1 MANNPI
7 PIFMKNAVLA
17 VLLVATL
24 VFGVLYTYQTR
35 KSAQARASAE
45 ALQQNVNE
53 LQSTTAEQETQAKR
67 LREQL
72 EQTRS
77 DVAAKN
83 LEAAQL
89 QTALRDSLTN
99 QSSRTVTK
107 AAASVQTNSKS
118 SNPLAEIFKN
128 PGMKDMIKNQQKAV
142 LGPMIDKNYSRLFS
156 DLHLTTEQA
165 SALKDMILNKQM
177 DAAELG
183 LSMFSSDAES
193 TNRAALVDQIKKS
206 SDAAD
211 AQIKDFLGDGNY
223 AQFQSYE
230 KTIAERMVVSGL
242 KDQLA
247 AGSSPLTDTQ
257 EQQLV
262 QAMTEERQNF
272 KFTNDFGDK
281 SKFNGDFT
289 TMFTEDRMNTY
300 FQELD
305 KLDQQYQ
312 SRAQSILSPDQ
323 VTAFSKYLDS
333 QQSLQKAGMQMAV
346 KMFAPAKPNGE

>member
-1 MANNPI
+1 
-7 PIFMKNAVLA
+7 MKNAVLA
-17 VLLVATL
+17 VLLAATL
-24 VFGVLYTYQTR
+24 AFGVLYSYQAH
-35 KSAQARASAE
+35 KSAQAQTNAE
-45 ALQQNVNE
+45 ALRQNVSQ

-89 QTALRDSLTN
+89 QTALRNSLSN
-99 QSSRTVTK
+99 QPSK
-107 AAASVQTNSKS
+107 AAASTQTNSKP
-118 SNPLAEIFKN
+118 SNPFAEIFKN
-128 PGMKDMIKNQQKAV
+128 KDMKDMIKNQQKAV
-142 LGPMIDKNYSRLFS
+142 LGPMIDKNYARLFS
-156 DLHLTTEQA
+156 DLHLTPDQA

-193 TNRAALVDQIKKS
+193 TNRAALTDQIKKS

-211 AQIKDFLGDGNY
+211 AQIKDFLGDDNF
-223 AQFQSYE
+223 AQFQAYE
-230 KTIAERMVVSGL
+230 KTMAERMVVSGL

-247 AGSSPLTDTQ
+247 SGSSPLTDTQ

-272 KFTNDFGDK
+272 KFTTDLGDK

-289 TMFTEDRMNTY
+289 SMFTEGRMNTY

-305 KLDQQYQ
+305 QLDQQYQ
-312 SRAQSILSPDQ
+312 ARAQSILSADQ
-323 VTAFSKYLDS
+323 LTTFSKYVNS

-346 KMFAPAKPNGE
+346 RMFAPSKPTGE

>member
-1 MANNPI
+1 
-7 PIFMKNAVLA
+7 MKNAVLA
-17 VLLVATL
+17 VLLIATL
-24 VFGVLYTYQTR
+24 AFGVLYSYQTR

-45 ALQQNVNE
+45 ALQQNVSE
-53 LQSTTAEQETQAKR
+53 LQSATAEQENQAKR

-89 QTALRDSLTN
+89 QTALRDSISN
-99 QSSRTVTK
+99 QSSRAVTK
-107 AAASVQTNSKS
+107 AAASTNSKP

-142 LGPMIDKNYSRLFS
+142 LGPMIDKNYARLFS
-156 DLHLTTEQA
+156 DLHLTPDQT

-211 AQIKDFLGDGNY
+211 AQIKDFLGEDNY

-230 KTIAERMVVSGL
+230 KTMAERMVVSGL

-247 AGSSPLTDTQ
+247 GGSSPLTDAQ

-262 QAMTEERQNF
+262 QAMSAERQNF
-272 KFTNDFGDK
+272 KFTTDFGDK

-289 TMFTEDRMNTY
+289 SMFTEDRMNTY

-305 KLDQQYQ
+305 QLDQQYQ
-312 SRAQSILSPDQ
+312 ARAQSILSPDQ
-323 VTAFSKYLDS
+323 LTGFSNYLNS

-346 KMFAPAKPNGE
+346 KMFAPAKPTGE

>member
-1 MANNPI
+1 
-7 PIFMKNAVLA
+7 MKNAVLT

-24 VFGVLYTYQTR
+24 AFGVLYSYQTH
-35 KSAQARASAE
+35 KSAQAQASAE
-45 ALQQNVNE
+45 ALRQNVNE
-53 LQSTTAEQETQAKR
+53 LQSTATEQETQAKR

-72 EQTRS
+72 EQSRS

-83 LEAAQL
+83 LEASQL
-89 QTALRDSLTN
+89 QIALRDSLSN
-99 QSSRTVTK
+99 QTPRTVASTK
-107 AAASVQTNSKS
+107 TNTKP

-156 DLHLTTEQA
+156 DLRLTPEQT

-183 LSMFSSDAES
+183 ISMFSSDAES

-211 AQIKDFLGDGNY
+211 AQIKDFLGEDNY
-223 AQFQSYE
+223 AQFQAYE
-230 KTIAERMVVSGL
+230 KTMAERMVVSGL

-247 AGSSPLTDTQ
+247 SGSAPLTDTQ

-262 QAMTEERQNF
+262 QAMAEERQNF
-272 KFTNDFGDK
+272 KFTTDFGDK
-281 SKFNGDFT
+281 SKFSGDFT
-289 TMFTEDRMNTY
+289 SMFTEDRMNTY

-323 VTAFSKYLDS
+323 LTGFTNYLNS

-346 KMFAPAKPNGE
+346 KMFAPAKPSGE